1 MIKLV
6 ISYRRPDVGEGR
18 LSWMKEIE
26 EFSAPLFAETIKKGQ
41 DALLEKKWGMTPT
54 TAERLSK
61 ISNKQMMEIE
71 EFKIDDLVSIELN
84 VSSNEEPLYKKLD
97 SLSTGQQCTALLHML
112 LLDNQ
117 DPLLL
122 DQPEDNLDNA
132 FIAERI
138 VTQVRDAKLT
148 RQFIFATHNANIP
161 VFGDA
166 EWIGVLESTNEN
178 ATLPIQ
184 NQGSID
190 QANIQ
195 NLAAKILEGG
205 EDAFNRRKEKYGFE

>member
-1 MIKLV
+1 
-6 ISYRRPDVGEGR
+6 
-18 LSWMKEIE
+18 MKGVE

-41 DALLEKKWGMTPT
+41 DALLEKNWGMTQT

-84 VSSNEEPLYKKLD
+84 VSSSEEPLYKKLD

-190 QANIQ
+190 QSNIQ

-205 EDAFNRRKEKYGFE
+205 EDAFNRRKEKYGF